1 MRILYMDD
9 EPNDIH
15 LVDLYVQSTPH
26 ELIVA
31 ENMEKFDQSLDS
43 QPDLILIDI
52 MINRARVGLQ
62 LPQKVRQQGFNVPLV
77 AVTGLTT
84 ADDLRN
90 CQAAGF
96 DHVLTKPFSILQ
108 LASVIK
114 RYESQS

>member
-15 LVDLYVQSTPH
+15 LVDLYVKSTSH

-31 ENMEKFDQSLDS
+31 EDLEKFDASLDT

-52 MINRARVGLQ
+52 MINRSRIGLQ
-62 LPQKVRQQGFNVPLV
+62 LPQKVRQQGHDVPLI

-84 ADDLRN
+84 ADDLRQ
-90 CQAAGF
+90 CQTAGF

-108 LASVIK
+108 LANVIK
-114 RYESQS
+114 RYEV